1 MSLGAGHPHRALL
14 ALALLQL
21 AGCGGY
27 FGADEAPPLPGE
39 RVPVLLIN
47 QDVDADPTIADLA
60 VVLPTPVANPDW
72 PQAMREA
79 DHDPGHVALADDVAL
94 AWRASI
100 GAGNGGGRR
109 ILSPP
114 VVGAGAGA
122 VYAMDAKGAVSAHAT
137 ADGTRLWR
145 VVPEGLEGDDRLR
158 AGGVALGRDRVF
170 ATTGTG
176 LVLAFDAG
184 DGREVW
190 RRPLLAPIRTA
201 PAVADGRVLVTTT
214 ANQTFALDAAGGEVI
229 WQYAG
234 FPEQASI
241 LGGAVP
247 AAAGNAVIAAYS
259 SGDVVGLDA
268 EGGQVAWQDTV
279 LRPRRTLAI
288 NTIGGI
294 TGAPVIAGD
303 RVIVAGN
310 GGETAA
316 IRLADGERLWD
327 VEVASAGTP
336 WVAGA
341 YVYVLSD
348 RNELVAILR
357 DNGRVRWISPLQR
370 LSDPDDPNSRRVYWT
385 GPVLAGDRLLLASS
399 EGGAVGV
406 SPYTGEILDRIDLPY
421 AVSVPPVVAD
431 RTLYILTDD
440 GELVAYR

>member
-1 MSLGAGHPHRALL
+1 MSRPRSTLL
-14 ALALLQL
+14 VLALLQL
-21 AGCGGY
+21 TGCGDGY

-47 QDVDADPTIADLA
+47 QDVAADPAIADLPI
-60 VVLPTPVANPDW
+60 VLPTPNANPDW
-72 PQAMREA
+72 PQAMQGA
-79 DHDPGHVALADDVAL
+79 AHDPGHLDLADDLAL

-100 GAGNGGGRR
+100 GAGDGSRQR

-114 VVGAGAGA
+114 VVGAGA
-122 VYAMDAKGAVSAHAT
+122 VYAMDAEGAVSAHAS
-137 ADGTRLWR
+137 ADGARLWR
-145 VVPEGLEGDDRLR
+145 VVPEGLEGDGRLR

-176 LVLAFDAG
+176 MVLALDAG

-190 RRPLLAPIRTA
+190 RRPLLTPIRTA
-201 PAVADGRVLVTTT
+201 PALADGRVLVTTS
-214 ANQTFALDAAGGEVI
+214 ANQTFALDASSGEVL

-247 AAAGNAVIAAYS
+247 AAAGNAVVAAYS

-268 EGGQVAWQDTV
+268 ESGQAVWQDTV

-316 IRLADGERLWD
+316 IRLADGGRLWD
-327 VEVASAGTP
+327 VEIASAGTP
-336 WVAGA
+336 WVAGGYA
-341 YVYVLSD
+341 YVLSE

-357 DNGRVRWISPLQR
+357 DGGQVRWISPLQR
-370 LSDPDDPNSRRVYWT
+370 LLEPDDPNSRRVYWT

-399 EGGAVGV
+399 EGEAISV
-406 SPYTGEILDRIDLPY
+406 SPYTGEVLGRIDLPG
-421 AVSVPPVVAD
+421 AVSLPPVVAD
-431 RTLYILTDD
+431 RTLYVLTDGGD
-440 GELVAYR
+440 LVAYR